1 VLLELRIENLL
12 LIERAELRPGDGLTA
27 ITGETGAGKTV
38 LAQALDLL
46 LGGKPKSGIVRP
58 GAAEAYVEGVFELP
72 DGLLDEPEFADLRE
86 RVGDDP
92 EEAGAGA
99 ARGGPPVTE
108 IVLARR
114 VGASGRTRAFVQGR
128 SATAADLA
136 ALGGRLV
143 AFFGQHEHRRLT
155 LASAQLDLLDGFC
168 GRDHLDLRTTLA
180 AAHARVRALERGL
193 TDLRGRAGTRDR
205 DLDLLAFEIEEIE
218 ALGPTAEE
226 KEALTAERSRL
237 RELDGLLA
245 AAGAG
250 AEAIAPSGDD
260 GGFGA
265 AGGGAG
271 VAGLLADAGRLAEPV
286 AGADPELAALAQRLA
301 ALHLEAEE
309 LGADLRRYADSL
321 EAEPG
326 RLDVVEERLELY
338 DRLERKHGGSV
349 AAVLAHA
356 ERCRAERARLEQA
369 EVETERAEA
378 ALGEAVAERDKLAT
392 SVTAARQ
399 KAAPKL
405 AKLVREELA
414 ALAMEGAEFEVVL
427 EPRAGANAADGA
439 AVAAS
444 GAAEADGAAEIGP
457 TGAERVEFLLA
468 PNPGVPAAP
477 IRDAASGGELSRV
490 MLALM
495 TVAGAGESR
504 TLVFDE
510 VDAGVG
516 GQTARAVGER
526 LRALGEGRQVLCIT
540 HLPQIAALAG
550 AHFRIE
556 KSAETDTALT
566 TVEALDGDGV
576 VAELCRMLG
585 AEASDK
591 AARRHAEELLAAA

>member
-1 VLLELRIENLL
+1 MLLELRIENLL
-12 LIERAELRPGDGLTA
+12 LIERAELRPGEGLTA

-38 LAQALDLL
+38 LAHALDLL
-46 LGGKPKSGIVRP
+46 LGGKPRPGIVRP
-58 GAAEAYVEGVFELP
+58 GAPEAYVEGVFELP
-72 DGLLDEPEFADLRE
+72 ADLLDEPELAELRE
-86 RVGDDP
+86 RVWEDLD
-92 EEAGAGA
+92 EADGA
-99 ARGGPPVTE
+99 APPE

-128 SATAADLA
+128 SASAADLQA
-136 ALGGRLV
+136 IGGRLV

-168 GRDHLDLRTTLA
+168 GREQLEQRASLA
-180 AAHARVRALERGL
+180 GAHGRMRELERSL
-193 TDLRGRAGTRDR
+193 EELRERAGTRDR

-218 ALGPTAEE
+218 ALDPSEE
-226 KEALTAERSRL
+226 ERASLDVERGRL
-237 RELDGLLA
+237 RQLDGLLA

-250 AEAIAPSGDD
+250 AEAIAPSGDPGD
-260 GGFGA
+260 GGIAGPGAEAGA
-265 AGGGAG
+265 AA
-271 VAGLLADAGRLAEPV
+271 ALADAEQLAAAV
-286 AGADPELAALAQRLA
+286 AGADPELDALAERLT
-301 ALHLEAEE
+301 ALRLEAEE

-326 RLDVVEERLELY
+326 RLDAVEERLDLY

-356 ERCRAERARLEQA
+356 ERCRAERTRLEQA

-378 ALGEAVAERDKLAT
+378 ALAEARAERDELAKR
-392 SVTAARQ
+392 VTAARA

-405 AKLVREELA
+405 AKRVREELA
-414 ALAMEGAEFEVVL
+414 SLAMEGAEFEVVL
-427 EPRAGANAADGA
+427 EPRDEVGA
-439 AVAAS
+439 A
-444 GAAEADGAAEIGP
+444 
-457 TGAERVEFLLA
+457 GAERVEFLLA

-504 TLVFDE
+504 TVVFDE

-526 LRALGEGRQVLCIT
+526 LRALGDARQVLCIT
-540 HLPQIAALAG
+540 HLPQIAALAS

-576 VAELCRMLG
+576 VEELCRMLG
-585 AEASDK
+585 AEASDT